1 MKESIQNVALISG
14 GTSGIGLAAARCMAR
29 DGYVP
34 VLLGRD
40 EEKGKRAVREVPGSV
55 FLGCDVTKG
64 EECRRAV
71 EQAAGLGRIRSVIT
85 SAGVYLEGLLETMGD
100 EDIDQAFRVNVYG
113 MMYLVRAAIPYM
125 KTHGGSLV
133 TVASDAAL
141 QGNVQCSVYGAA
153 KGAVTGFTRSVAL
166 ELAIYHIRVNCV
178 CPGDIQTPLLSRQ
191 IEVYGGDAKE
201 MGEQYPLG
209 RIGRPEEVGEVIAFL
224 ASDKASFMT
233 GTLVP
238 VDGGLTDW

>member
-1 MKESIQNVALISG
+1 MNGSTQQVALISG
-14 GTSGIGLAAARCMAR
+14 GTSGIGLSAARSLAR
-29 DGYVP
+29 DGYVT

-40 EEKGKRAVREVPGSV
+40 REKGLKAASEVPGSV
-55 FLGCDVTKG
+55 FLACDVTRV
-64 EECRRAV
+64 EECSRAV
-71 EQAAGLGRIRSVIT
+71 EQAAGLGQIRSVIT
-85 SAGVYLEGLLETMGD
+85 SAGVYLEGLLENMRD
-100 EDIDQAFRVNVYG
+100 EDMERAFRVNVYG

-125 KTHGGSLV
+125 KTHGGSIV

-178 CPGDIQTPLLSRQ
+178 CPGDIKTPLLSQQ
-191 IEVYGGDAKE
+191 IARYGGDETE

-209 RIGRPEEVGEVIAFL
+209 RIGRPEEVAEVIAFL
-224 ASDKASFMT
+224 VSEKASFMT
-233 GTLVP
+233 GALVP